1 MAQTSTWCTTL
12 SRRRSN
18 PPQVLRAVW
27 LESSSMQT
35 WHWEGR
41 APSQRSTADGTILS
55 PLPYNLYRLY
65 TLSYG
70 RTGSSIRYFLWRN
83 TREVNTMSNE
93 PSSTSEQAATLSARV
108 FALVRACPVG
118 RVTTYGALAKAVGY
132 PRGAR
137 MVGWI
142 MNETPEGVPAQRV
155 INSKGE
161 LSGSWAFG
169 SPDLMRQ
176 LLENEGII
184 FSEDGRVDLKRYGW
198 EPMRDLSSE
207 ELQGILDDASNIP
220 VNASERLLY
229 LMRNDPASPLRG
241 TEDPP

>member
-1 MAQTSTWCTTL
+1 
-12 SRRRSN
+12 
-18 PPQVLRAVW
+18 
-27 LESSSMQT
+27 
-35 WHWEGR
+35 
-41 APSQRSTADGTILS
+41 
-55 PLPYNLYRLY
+55 
-65 TLSYG
+65 
-70 RTGSSIRYFLWRN
+70 
-83 TREVNTMSNE
+83 MSNE
-93 PSSTSEQAATLSARV
+93 DSPTSEQVATLSARV
-108 FALVRACPVG
+108 FALVQACPEG

-176 LLENEGII
+176 LLENEGIL
-184 FSEDGRVDLKRYGW
+184 FSEGGRVDLKRFGW
-198 EPMRDLSSE
+198 DPSRDLSEE
-207 ELQGILDDASNIP
+207 ELRHILDEANSDP

-229 LMRNDPASPLRG
+229 LMRTDPASPLRG
-241 TEDPP
+241 TEDPH